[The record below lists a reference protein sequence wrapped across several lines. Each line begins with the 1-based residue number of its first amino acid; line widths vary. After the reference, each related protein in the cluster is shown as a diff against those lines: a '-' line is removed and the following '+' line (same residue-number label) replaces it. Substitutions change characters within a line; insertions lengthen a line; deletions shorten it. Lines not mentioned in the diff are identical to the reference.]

1 MEPFKV
7 IVEASPVIEE
17 PFREIVSPSPEIEA
31 DFKDIEL
38 SDSRIEVG
46 AFKVN
51 FSPEA
56 IKQDFPIQVEDVSAI
71 VKSYDSLITFVSVFP
86 IV

>member
-1 MEPFKV
+1 M
-7 IVEASPVIEE
+7 
-17 PFREIVSPSPEIEA
+17 
-31 DFKDIEL
+31 